1 MAFITTNPSPF
12 LINVPE
18 LQNVLTSATGNSN
31 STESLSNAIANLQTY
46 FDTVNS
52 QISID
57 TLGSFSQSAIT
68 FTSNINLSNSV
79 IQFLGSNL
87 LGSNTLNGPAGHL
100 AFQVGGV
107 EQGRFTTGGL
117 NLNTLNGSNGYLA
130 FQVGGAEQGRFTTG
144 GFAVA
149 TQNSGE
155 FVTDLS
161 GGAVIRGPLYVSTVG
176 LVIGDIIASGD
187 LTANGTLYPSDRRLK
202 TNFAEYVSPGL
213 PTPYRFDWRS
223 SGRPDI
229 GVIADEVRAL
239 EPTCVREGPDG
250 HLTVDYPRLSVLLL
264 AEVRALKDQ
273 VAELRARL
281 A

>member
-18 LQNVLTSATGNSN
+18 LQNVLTSATGNAN
-31 STESLSNAIANLQTY
+31 TTESLSNAIANLQTY
-46 FDTVNS
+46 IDTTNS
-52 QISID
+52 QVSVNTIGAN
-57 TLGSFSQSAIT
+57 TTSAIT
-68 FTSNINLSNSV
+68 FTSDINLSNSA

-107 EQGRFTTGGL
+107 EQGRFT
-117 NLNTLNGSNGYLA
+117 NG
-130 FQVGGAEQGRFTTG
+130 R
-144 GFAVA
+144 FAVA

-161 GGAVIRGPLYVSTVG
+161 GGAVVRGPLYVSSFG
-176 LVIGDIIASGD
+176 AVIGDIIASGD

-223 SGRPDI
+223 SGRHDI
-229 GVIADEVRAL
+229 GVIADEVREL

-264 AEVRALKDQ
+264 AEVRELKGQ